1 MSFGVRVLVCVAAY
15 GIVGWLVILGLAA
28 GDPWM
33 VGLSV
38 GLLLPLV
45 PRAWRRRTAIA
56 FLAYVLAAGVI
67 GPMWAW
73 MGVLLFVPLYLE
85 APRPGLVFGA
95 EIDEAPAVDGGV
107 LQDEGAGAD
116 GVDALVPQGRIANV
130 EEPAIGSA
138 LFPFADDAVFESV
151 HHDIGPLDTDAAVV
165 VGVPRLGAVGDG
177 GKPSPGE
184 SQRLLVEGAGSNLSD
199 LVEIPDNR

>member
-95 EIDEAPAVDGGV
+95 AMTLV
-107 LQDEGAGAD
+107 LFGMSVQQ
-116 GVDALVPQGRIANV
+116 QGELRER
-130 EEPAIGSA
+130 EE
-138 LFPFADDAVFESV
+138 
-151 HHDIGPLDTDAAVV
+151 
-165 VGVPRLGAVGDG
+165 R
-177 GKPSPGE
+177 
-184 SQRLLVEGAGSNLSD
+184 QRELLVESGN
-199 LVEIPDNR
+199 IR